1 MLWASALDLA
11 FFFPCF
17 FGSPDIASFFSLSKS
32 QSGGKT
38 GLSHIA
44 GGNDC
49 GTISRRQ
56 FVSLSK
62 LQVSQPLDPV
72 YLCVWE
78 RTDPALSGSK
88 TLETDYLVL
97 SVEDSKNKDTLLS
110 VRENGE
116 YSCVDMEQSLTR
128 SVKKNYDCNKLPLE

>member
-1 MLWASALDLA
+1 MPPSFLFQNLSLVGKQA
-11 FFFPCF
+11 F
-17 FGSPDIASFFSLSKS
+17 
-32 QSGGKT
+32 
-38 GLSHIA
+38 SHIA

-56 FVSLSK
+56 FASLSK

-78 RTDPALSGSK
+78 STDPALSGRK

-97 SVEDSKNKDTLLS
+97 SVEDWLRTKDTLFS

-116 YSCVDMEQSLTR
+116 PSMCGYGTIP
-128 SVKKNYDCNKLPLE
+128 NT